1 MALCDAIRGLVY
13 VLRMHE
19 ANILVDI
26 GLCVVAATVLAYVA
40 KLARQPLL
48 LAYIGAGV
56 ILGPIGLALIEDQH
70 TIERLAEL
78 GLAFLLFIVG
88 LEIDVKK
95 LIASGKVA
103 SVTTVVQVGGAGVLG
118 AAAAYALGYRGLD
131 VAYLGAAV
139 AFSSTMIVVKL
150 LADRFE
156 LDTAPGHLTLGIL
169 LVQDVLAIVVLAI
182 QPKIGGGGEGSA
194 LVTLGLAGL
203 KGLGLLS
210 GTLAISRWVLP
221 HIFRFVA
228 KVPEVLLL
236 SAISWC
242 FLVCFVALKAE
253 FSVAMGALIAGVS
266 MSTFPYSLDVVA
278 KLSSL
283 RDFFVTLFF
292 VSLGMLITVPS
303 TATIVATLVLSG
315 VCIASRFLTIWPS
328 VRLLGLDNRAGILS
342 SIHLAQTS
350 EFALI
355 IVLIGVSTQYK
366 HIGPEIVSI
375 VVLSLVVTSTVS
387 TYMIQFSHH
396 VVKWLLRT
404 STGTVLE
411 DRQAKETRKF
421 KRAGSKVVLVGCFR
435 VGSSL
440 VHGLRQAGIDF
451 TVIDFAPNVH
461 AGLER
466 LGVTCNYGD
475 ISNLD
480 VLEHAGV
487 KEAEVLIASISDDF
501 LRGVDN
507 RKLLDL
513 LRRVNPTAKIIVSAD
528 KLPLARQLYTAGADY
543 VLVPR
548 LTAAEHLLQVIQAIQ
563 AGELEPVK
571 TMAQAALEGRDEVVP

>member
-1 MALCDAIRGLVY
+1 MIWVHA
-13 VLRMHE
+13 MHE
-19 ANILVDI
+19 GNILIEI

-56 ILGPIGLALIEDQH
+56 LLGPVGLALIKEQH

-95 LIASGKVA
+95 LLDSGRVA
-103 SVTTVVQVGGAGVLG
+103 AITTVVQVTGAGLLGYG
-118 AAAAYALGYRGLD
+118 AAFALGYRELD
-131 VAYLGAAV
+131 AAYLGAAV

-156 LDTAPGHLTLGIL
+156 LDTEPGRLTLGIL
-169 LVQDVLAIVVLAI
+169 LVQDVLAIVVLAV
-182 QPKIGGGGEGSA
+182 QPELGGGEGGRSPLITIGLSA
-194 LVTLGLAGL
+194 LR
-203 KGLGLLS
+203 GLGLL
-210 GTLAISRWVLP
+210 GGALAISRWVLP
-221 HIFRFVA
+221 PIFRFVA

-242 FLVCFVALKAE
+242 FLVCYAALRAE

-278 KLSSL
+278 KLQSL

-292 VSLGMLITVPS
+292 VSLGMLITVP
-303 TATIVATLVLSG
+303 TPATIAATLVLSA
-315 VCIASRFLTIWPS
+315 VTVASRFVTIWPT
-328 VRLLGLDNRAGILS
+328 VRALKLDNRTGILS
-342 SIHLAQTS
+342 SIHLAQVS

-355 IVLIGVSTQYK
+355 IVLIGVSAQYK
-366 HIGPEIVSI
+366 HIGHEIVSI
-375 VVLSLVVTSTVS
+375 VVLGLVVTSTVS
-387 TYMIQFSHH
+387 TYLVQFSHPL
-396 VVKWLLRT
+396 VKLILRR
-404 STGTVLE
+404 STGTALE
-411 DRQAKETRKF
+411 DRQAKATR
-421 KRAGSKVVLVGCFR
+421 RYARGEARIVLVGCFR

-440 VHGLRQAGIDF
+440 VTGLRRIGADF
-451 TVIDFAPNVH
+451 AVIDFSPHVH

-466 LGVTCNYGD
+466 LGVRCHYGD

-487 KEAEVLIASISDDF
+487 PGAEVLVASISDDF
-501 LRGVDN
+501 LRGTDN
-507 RKLLDL
+507 RKLLAL
-513 LRRVNPTAKIIVSAD
+513 LRKVNPTAKIIVAAN
-528 KLPLARQLYTAGADY
+528 KVVLARQLYAEGADY
-543 VLVPR
+543 VVVPR
-548 LTAAEHLLQVIQAIQ
+548 LLAADHLVEVLQALQR
-563 AGELEPVK
+563 GEGEQVK
-571 TMAQAALEGRDEVVP
+571 AAAMAALEQRDEVVP